1 MRVFSENGK
10 ISPRQLCCLLTLD
23 FFGKGALL
31 LPALAEGLTSRE
43 FISCL
48 LIVFLLVFAY
58 GRLVERIGRDCG
70 GNFKAYAEQKMGEKT
85 VKIFL
90 VFFFLYAFWN
100 LVYLLNTFGSVGQA
114 FILPGEKKGVLMIM
128 VLAAGVCM
136 AYGGAEVRARTAEVL
151 YPLLFFPILL
161 LMLLSAFHQQPGI
174 SEAGLVFGE
183 YQEALGQLLKMFS
196 VFGGLSFYVF
206 LAPYVSG
213 QEKGLARKGL
223 WRAAAALAALFL
235 LVAAAFGERGMALLP
250 WPAVSF
256 MSSARVPGGFL
267 ERWDVIFAG
276 LLETML
282 LVSAGSSLF
291 YLGLIGKLL
300 FPKVGKKLL
309 WGGLAVLVFLVALW
323 CGENGKAAKI
333 YVIWNSFVAV
343 PVSVAFLV
351 MVRCIGRKT
360 ERKGAV
366 SCGKEQ
372 KSGQRKSGD

>member
-1 MRVFSENGK
+1 MFSENGK
-10 ISPRQLCCLLTLD
+10 ISPRQLRCLLTLD

-31 LPALAEGLTSRE
+31 LPAFAEGLTGRE

-58 GRLVERIGRDCG
+58 GRLAEQIGEDCG
-70 GNFKAYAEQKMGEKT
+70 GNFQAYAEQKLGEKT
-85 VKIFL
+85 VKGFF

-100 LVYLLNTFGSVGQA
+100 LVYLLNTFGTLGQT
-114 FILPGEKKGVLMIM
+114 FILPGEKKEMLMVMALI
-128 VLAAGVCM
+128 AGACM
-136 AYGGAEVRARTAEVL
+136 AYGGAEIRARTAEVL

-161 LMLLSAFHQQPGI
+161 LMLFSAFHQQPKI

-183 YQEALGQLLKMFS
+183 YQDVLGKLLKMFS

-206 LAPYVSG
+206 LAPYVSER
-213 QEKGLARKGL
+213 EKGMVRRGL

-235 LVAAAFGERGMALLP
+235 LVAAAFGEQGIRLLP

-282 LVSAGSSLF
+282 LVSVGSSLF

-300 FPKVGKKLL
+300 FPKLGKKLL
-309 WGGLAVLVFLVALW
+309 WGGLAIVALLAAFW
-323 CGENGKAAKI
+323 CGENGKAAEI
-333 YVIWNSFVAV
+333 YAGWNSFVAV

-351 MVRCIGRKT
+351 MLRCIGR
-360 ERKGAV
+360 R
-366 SCGKEQ
+366 
-372 KSGQRKSGD
+372 

>member
-1 MRVFSENGK
+1 MFSENGK
-10 ISPRQLCCLLTLD
+10 ISPRQLRCLLTLD

-31 LPALAEGLTSRE
+31 LPVFAEGLTGRE

-58 GRLVERIGRDCG
+58 GRLAERIGADCSG
-70 GNFKAYAEQKMGEKT
+70 GFSVYAEQKLGKKT
-85 VKIFL
+85 VKFFL

-100 LVYLLNTFGSVGQA
+100 LVYLLNTFGSMGQA
-114 FILPGEKKGVLMIM
+114 FILPGEKKGVLMLMALI
-128 VLAAGVCM
+128 AGACM
-136 AYGGAEVRARTAEVL
+136 AYGGAEIRARTAEVL

-161 LMLLSAFHQQPGI
+161 LMLLSAFHQQPKI

-183 YQEALGQLLKMFS
+183 YQGILGQLLKMFS

-213 QEKGLARKGL
+213 QEKGVVRKGL
-223 WRAAAALAALFL
+223 WRAVAALAALFL
-235 LVAAAFGERGMALLP
+235 LVVAAFGEWGMALLP

-309 WGGLAVLVFLVALW
+309 WSGLTVLVLLVALW
-323 CGENGKAAKI
+323 CGENGRAADI
-333 YVIWNSFVAV
+333 YVVWNSFVAV

-351 MVRCIGRKT
+351 MVRCIGRKK
-360 ERKGAV
+360 ERKCAN
-366 SCGKEQ
+366 S
-372 KSGQRKSGD
+372 

>member
-1 MRVFSENGK
+1 MKLPVLYDQEKDTVLVNPEAFFGIFPNYSYTFDQEDRFGEIWLYNRRMAFHAGSDVTAYK
-10 ISPRQLCCLLTLD
+10 ISGCEGFFSMSTEAVLWKKQL
-23 FFGKGALL
+23 
-31 LPALAEGLTSRE
+31 
-43 FISCL
+43 
-48 LIVFLLVFAY
+48 
-58 GRLVERIGRDCG
+58 
-70 GNFKAYAEQKMGEKT
+70 
-85 VKIFL
+85 
-90 VFFFLYAFWN
+90 W
-100 LVYLLNTFGSVGQA
+100 
-114 FILPGEKKGVLMIM
+114 
-128 VLAAGVCM
+128 
-136 AYGGAEVRARTAEVL
+136 
-151 YPLLFFPILL
+151 
-161 LMLLSAFHQQPGI
+161 
-174 SEAGLVFGE
+174 
-183 YQEALGQLLKMFS
+183 
-196 VFGGLSFYVF
+196 
-206 LAPYVSG
+206 
-213 QEKGLARKGL
+213 
-223 WRAAAALAALFL
+223 
-235 LVAAAFGERGMALLP
+235 
-250 WPAVSF
+250 
-256 MSSARVPGGFL
+256 VPGGFL

>member
-1 MRVFSENGK
+1 M
-10 ISPRQLCCLLTLD
+10 
-23 FFGKGALL
+23 
-31 LPALAEGLTSRE
+31 
-43 FISCL
+43 
-48 LIVFLLVFAY
+48 
-58 GRLVERIGRDCG
+58 
-70 GNFKAYAEQKMGEKT
+70 
-85 VKIFL
+85 
-90 VFFFLYAFWN
+90 
-100 LVYLLNTFGSVGQA
+100 
-114 FILPGEKKGVLMIM
+114 
-128 VLAAGVCM
+128 
-136 AYGGAEVRARTAEVL
+136 
-151 YPLLFFPILL
+151 
-161 LMLLSAFHQQPGI
+161 
-174 SEAGLVFGE
+174 
-183 YQEALGQLLKMFS
+183 
-196 VFGGLSFYVF
+196 
-206 LAPYVSG
+206 SG

-351 MVRCIGRKT
+351 KVRCIGRKT